1 MCATSV
7 ASFFVK
13 ITCLV
18 LDFWGMW
25 LWSHFSSQY
34 FCRLADKNLNKVEV
48 VFNVNGRQNLTF
60 ERGAKNMFSG
70 LKGSQKKKLIFKGKL
85 KVDLKR
91 WLV

>member
-1 MCATSV
+1 MCG
-7 ASFFVK
+7 
-13 ITCLV
+13 
-18 LDFWGMW
+18 WG
-25 LWSHFSSQY
+25 HTFQTI

-70 LKGSQKKKLIFKGKL
+70 LKGSQKKKLISKGERSLYCKL